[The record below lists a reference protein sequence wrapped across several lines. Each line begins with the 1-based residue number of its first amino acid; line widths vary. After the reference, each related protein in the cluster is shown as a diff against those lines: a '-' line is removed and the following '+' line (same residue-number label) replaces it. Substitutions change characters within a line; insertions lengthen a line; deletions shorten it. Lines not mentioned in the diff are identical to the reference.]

1 MAAFSIRDAAR
12 LSHAYILASP
22 DREEC
27 LALAGQIAAAAVCQ
41 RGENAPCGQCRDCRK
56 AMSGIHPDI
65 AHIQREEKKTVITVD
80 QIRWMAADA
89 YVLPNEARRKV
100 YILDEADKM
109 KTPEAQN
116 AALKTLEEPPAGVIF
131 LLCVQ
136 NAGVL
141 LPSVRSC
148 CVLLNANTEKGN
160 ETAESKKLARE
171 FITTVSAEDEAAL
184 LRWCMAHERMERDEA
199 AAFFESIQTRLAEAL
214 CGREPLQGLSRERLW
229 TLEKLAER
237 CTEYLQSNVGTRQL
251 FGLLAAESAAKGRN
265 RG

>member
-1 MAAFSIRDAAR
+1 MAAFSIHDASR

-27 LALAGQIAAAAVCQ
+27 LALAAQIAAAAVCQ

-56 AMSGIHPDI
+56 ALRGIHPDI
-65 AHIQREEKKTVITVD
+65 THIQREEKKAVITVD
-80 QIRWMAADA
+80 QIRQMAADA

-136 NAGVL
+136 NAGAL
-141 LPSVRSC
+141 LPTVRSR
-148 CVLLNANTEKGN
+148 CVLLNANAEKDDETE
-160 ETAESKKLARE
+160 ESRKLARE
-171 FITTVSAEDEAAL
+171 FLKTAAGEDEASL
-184 LRWCMAHERMERDEA
+184 LRWCMAHERMERDAA
-199 AAFFESIQTRLAEAL
+199 AAFFESVQARLAAAL
-214 CGREPLQGLSRERLW
+214 CGKEPLQGFARDRLW
-229 TLEKLAER
+229 ALERLAER
-237 CTEYLQSNVGTRQL
+237 CTEYLQSNVNTRQV